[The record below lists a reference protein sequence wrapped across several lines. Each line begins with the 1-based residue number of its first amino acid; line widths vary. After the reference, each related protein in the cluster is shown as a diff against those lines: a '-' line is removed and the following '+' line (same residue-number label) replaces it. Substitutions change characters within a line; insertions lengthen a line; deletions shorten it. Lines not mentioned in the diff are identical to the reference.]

1 MSVHADSDPL
11 SERSGF
17 GALLLRQA
25 AADSLAFAE
34 ALLDPPEPTEYL
46 IAAMRLHREL
56 VESGELSVDE
66 TTCAGLSY
74 PAKTPE
80 V

>member
-1 MSVHADSDPL
+1 MSEPWFLGMEPEVLVL
-11 SERSGF
+11 S
-17 GALLLRQA
+17 

-46 IAAMRLHREL
+46 IAAMRRHREL